1 MHELGGHNST
11 EKGVVITK
19 IAIVGAGS
27 LVFTRKLVT
36 DLLQQE
42 ATADA
47 EFHLVDIDDGR
58 LGDSVRVVEHIG
70 ARAGRKVVVVA
81 STDCAEGVRGCD
93 YVINTIQ
100 VGGKEA
106 TQIDFDLP
114 EKFGVRQ
121 TIADTHGI
129 GGISRALRTIP
140 PVLNIVNAVTEHA
153 PKALLLNYTNPMAMV
168 VMAVASTG
176 FDHHVGLCHGTEHTA
191 ADIARYLGLEQPS
204 DLVWQAAGINHMTWF
219 LKLVVGGEDVYP
231 ALREFARVVDV
242 PKHEDGV
249 RLELLRRFGYFVS
262 ESSVHNAEYF
272 PWFLR
277 RGADTEMHGVRVR
290 EYLYRLD
297 KLEADFEAERDSPAG
312 STALPLEQQSTEY
325 APRVIAA
332 RESHEPYGFMGNVVN
347 KAPFISNLPID
358 ACVEV
363 PCYVDGGE
371 IVRGFVGLIPEQCAG
386 LNRLQVNVQMLTVAG
401 ILAHSRDM
409 IYQAAF
415 LDPLL
420 SAQLTLDEITDLVD
434 ELVLA
439 HGNPSGLR

>member
-1 MHELGGHNST
+1 M
-11 EKGVVITK
+11 TK

-27 LVFTRKLVT
+27 LVFTRALVS

-47 EFHLVDIDDGR
+47 EIHLVDIDGQR
-58 LGDSVRVVEHIG
+58 LSNACKAVEAIGAAAGRVVP
-70 ARAGRKVVVVA
+70 VVA
-81 STDCAEGVRGCD
+81 STDCGQGVRGCD
-93 YVINTIQ
+93 YVINTVQ

-106 TQIDFDLP
+106 TRTDFDIP

-129 GGISRALRTIP
+129 GGISRALRTLPAALRICDA
-140 PVLNIVNAVTEHA
+140 LSQYA
-153 PKALLLNYTNPMAMV
+153 PDAYLLNYTNPMAMI
-168 VMAVASTG
+168 VMGLAQAG
-176 FDHHVGLCHGTEHTA
+176 FTRHVGLCHGTEHTA
-191 ADIARYLGLEQPS
+191 ADIARYL
-204 DLVWQAAGINHMTWF
+204 DLGEPERLTWQAAGINHMTWF
-219 LKLVVGGEDVYP
+219 LALGVGREDAYP
-231 ALREFARVVDV
+231 RLREFARTADTTTH
-242 PKHEDGV
+242 PDGI

-262 ESSVHNAEYF
+262 ESSVHNAEYY

-277 RGADTEMHGVRVR
+277 KGAESQAHGVRAR

-297 KLEADFEAERDSPAG
+297 DLEKEFETERAAQKGAQGLS
-312 STALPLEQQSTEY
+312 LEPQSSEY

-332 RESHEPYGFMGNVVN
+332 LASGSSFRFMGNIVNSGEVVT
-347 KAPFISNLPID
+347 NLPAQ

-363 PCYVDGGE
+363 PAFVDGGG
-371 IVRGFVGLIPEQCAG
+371 IVPGFVGRLPEQCAA
-386 LNRLQVNVQMLTVAG
+386 LNRSQINVQLLTVEG
-401 ILAHSRDM
+401 VLEHKRDA

-420 SAQLTLDEITDLVD
+420 SAQLTLDEITTLVD
-434 ELVLA
+434 ELIAA

>member
-1 MHELGGHNST
+1 
-11 EKGVVITK
+11 
-19 IAIVGAGS
+19 
-27 LVFTRKLVT
+27 
-36 DLLQQE
+36 
-42 ATADA
+42 
-47 EFHLVDIDDGR
+47 
-58 LGDSVRVVEHIG
+58 
-70 ARAGRKVVVVA
+70 
-81 STDCAEGVRGCD
+81 
-93 YVINTIQ
+93 VINTIQ

-129 GGISRALRTIP
+129 GGISRAMRTIP
-140 PVLNIVNAVTEHA
+140 PVLDIASAVAQHA
-153 PKALLLNYTNPMAMV
+153 PDALFLNYTNPMAMV
-168 VMAVASTG
+168 VMALASTG
-176 FDHHVGLCHGTEHTA
+176 FDRHVGLCHGTEHTA

-204 DLVWQAAGINHMTWF
+204 ELVWQAAGINHMTWF
-219 LKLVVGGEDVYP
+219 LKLAVGGEDMYP
-231 ALREFARVVDV
+231 RLREFARVVDV
-242 PKHEDGV
+242 SQHEDGI

-277 RGADTEMHGVRVR
+277 RGVDTEMHGVRVR

-297 KLEADFEAERDSPAG
+297 KLELDFEAERSVPTG
-312 STALPLEQQSTEY
+312 ESSLPLEPPSTEY
-325 APRVIAA
+325 APKVIAA
-332 RESHEPYGFMGNVVN
+332 EESHQPFAFMGNVVN
-347 KAPFISNLPID
+347 GAGLISNLPAG

-371 IVRGFVGLIPEQCAG
+371 IVRGFVGAIPEQCAA
-386 LNRLQVNVQMLTVAG
+386 LNRTQVNVQLLTVAG
-401 ILAHSRDM
+401 ILQHDRDM

-434 ELVLA
+434 ELILA
-439 HGNPSGLR
+439 HDNPSDLR

>member
-1 MHELGGHNST
+1 M
-11 EKGVVITK
+11 
-19 IAIVGAGS
+19 
-27 LVFTRKLVT
+27 R
-36 DLLQQE
+36 
-42 ATADA
+42 
-47 EFHLVDIDDGR
+47 
-58 LGDSVRVVEHIG
+58 DSVRVVEHIG
-70 ARAGRKVVVVA
+70 ARAGRTVPVFA
-81 STDCAEGVRGCD
+81 SVDCAEGVRDCD

-129 GGISRALRTIP
+129 GGISRAMRTIP
-140 PVLNIVNAVTEHA
+140 PVLDIASAVAQYA
-153 PKALLLNYTNPMAMV
+153 PNALLLNYTNPMAMV
-168 VMAVASTG
+168 VMALASTG
-176 FDHHVGLCHGTEHTA
+176 FDRHVGLCHGTEHTA
-191 ADIARYLGLEQPS
+191 ADIARYLGVEQPS
-204 DLVWQAAGINHMTWF
+204 ELVWQAAGINHMTWF
-219 LKLVVGGEDVYP
+219 LKLAVGGEDMYP
-231 ALREFARVVDV
+231 RLREFARVVDV
-242 PKHEDGV
+242 SQHEDGI

-277 RGADTEMHGVRVR
+277 RGVDTEMHGVRVR

-297 KLEADFEAERDSPAG
+297 KLELDFEAERSAPTGG
-312 STALPLEQQSTEY
+312 SSLPLEPRSTEY
-325 APRVIAA
+325 APKVIAA
-332 RESHEPYGFMGNVVN
+332 EESHQPFAFMGNVVN
-347 KAPFISNLPID
+347 SAGLISNLPAG

-371 IVRGFVGLIPEQCAG
+371 IVRGFVGAIPEQCAA
-386 LNRLQVNVQMLTVAG
+386 LNRTQVNVQLLTVAG
-401 ILAHSRDM
+401 ILQHDRDM

-434 ELVLA
+434 ELILA

>member
-1 MHELGGHNST
+1 M
-11 EKGVVITK
+11 
-19 IAIVGAGS
+19 
-27 LVFTRKLVT
+27 R
-36 DLLQQE
+36 
-42 ATADA
+42 
-47 EFHLVDIDDGR
+47 
-58 LGDSVRVVEHIG
+58 DSVRVVEHIG
-70 ARAGRKVVVVA
+70 ARAGRTVPVFA
-81 STDCAEGVRGCD
+81 SVDCAEGVRDCD

-129 GGISRALRTIP
+129 GGISRAMRTIP
-140 PVLNIVNAVTEHA
+140 PVLDIASAVAQYA
-153 PKALLLNYTNPMAMV
+153 PNALLLNYTNPMAMV
-168 VMAVASTG
+168 VMALASTG
-176 FDHHVGLCHGTEHTA
+176 FDRHVGLCHGTEHTA
-191 ADIARYLGLEQPS
+191 ADIARYLGVEQPS
-204 DLVWQAAGINHMTWF
+204 ELVWQAAGINHMTWF
-219 LKLVVGGEDVYP
+219 LKLAVGGEDMYP
-231 ALREFARVVDV
+231 RLREFARVVDV
-242 PKHEDGV
+242 SQHEDGI

-277 RGADTEMHGVRVR
+277 RGVDTEMHGVRVR

-297 KLEADFEAERDSPAG
+297 KLELDFEAERSAHTGG
-312 STALPLEQQSTEY
+312 SSLPLEARSTEY
-325 APRVIAA
+325 APKVIAA
-332 RESHEPYGFMGNVVN
+332 EESHQPFAFMGNVVN
-347 KAPFISNLPID
+347 SAGLISNLPAG

-371 IVRGFVGLIPEQCAG
+371 IVRGFVGAIPEQCAA
-386 LNRLQVNVQMLTVAG
+386 LNRTQVNVQLLTVAG
-401 ILAHSRDM
+401 ILQHDRDM

-434 ELVLA
+434 ELILA

>member
-1 MHELGGHNST
+1 M
-11 EKGVVITK
+11 
-19 IAIVGAGS
+19 
-27 LVFTRKLVT
+27 R
-36 DLLQQE
+36 
-42 ATADA
+42 
-47 EFHLVDIDDGR
+47 
-58 LGDSVRVVEHIG
+58 DSVRVVEHIG
-70 ARAGRKVVVVA
+70 ARAGRTVPVFA
-81 STDCAEGVRGCD
+81 SVDCAEGVRDCD

-129 GGISRALRTIP
+129 GGISRAMRTIP
-140 PVLNIVNAVTEHA
+140 PVLDIASAVAEYA
-153 PKALLLNYTNPMAMV
+153 PNALLLNYTNPMAMV
-168 VMAVASTG
+168 VMALASTG
-176 FDHHVGLCHGTEHTA
+176 FDRHVGLCHGTEHTA
-191 ADIARYLGLEQPS
+191 ADIARYLGVEQPS
-204 DLVWQAAGINHMTWF
+204 ELVWQAAGINHMTWF
-219 LKLVVGGEDVYP
+219 LKLAVGGEDMYP
-231 ALREFARVVDV
+231 RLREFARVVDV
-242 PKHEDGV
+242 SQHEDGI

-277 RGADTEMHGVRVR
+277 RGVDTEMHGVRVR

-297 KLEADFEAERDSPAG
+297 KLELDFEAERSAHTGG
-312 STALPLEQQSTEY
+312 SSLPLEARSTEY
-325 APRVIAA
+325 APKVIAA
-332 RESHEPYGFMGNVVN
+332 EESHQPFAFMGNVVN
-347 KAPFISNLPID
+347 SAGLISNLPAG

-371 IVRGFVGLIPEQCAG
+371 IVRGFVGAIPEQCAA
-386 LNRLQVNVQMLTVAG
+386 LNRTQVNVQLLTVVG
-401 ILAHSRDM
+401 ILQHDRDM

-434 ELVLA
+434 ELILA

>member
-1 MHELGGHNST
+1 M
-11 EKGVVITK
+11 TK

-27 LVFTRKLVT
+27 LVFTRALVS

-47 EFHLVDIDDGR
+47 EIHLVDIDEQR
-58 LGDSVRVVEHIG
+58 LGEAFRAVEAIATRSGRSVRL
-70 ARAGRKVVVVA
+70 VA
-81 STDCAEGVRGCD
+81 STDCAEGVSGCG
-93 YVINTIQ
+93 YVVNTIQ

-106 TQIDFDLP
+106 TVVDFDVP

-129 GGISRALRTIP
+129 GGISRALRTLP
-140 PVLNIVNAVTEHA
+140 PVLEICRTVAEHA
-153 PKALLLNYTNPMAMV
+153 PDAYLLNYTNPMAMV
-168 VMAVASTG
+168 VMGIAQTG
-176 FDHHVGLCHGTEHTA
+176 FSRYVGLCHGTEHTA
-191 ADIARYLGLEQPS
+191 ADISRYLGLDVAER
-204 DLVWQAAGINHMTWF
+204 LTWQAAGINHMTWF
-219 LKLVVGGEDVYP
+219 LRLDVRGEDIYP
-231 ALREFARVVDV
+231 RLREFAAKVDV
-242 PKHEDGV
+242 NEHPDGI

-262 ESSVHNAEYF
+262 ESSVHNAEYY

-277 RGADTEMHGVRVR
+277 QGAETESHGVRVR

-297 KLEADFEAERDSPAG
+297 DLEQKFEAERGAPPAG
-312 STALPLEQQSTEY
+312 SGSELPPQSTEY

-332 RESHEPYGFMGNVVN
+332 LESGVPYRFMGNVVN
-347 KAPFISNLPID
+347 SGEVISNLPNQ

-363 PCYVDGGE
+363 PCFVDGGA
-371 IVRGFVGLIPEQCAG
+371 IIAGSVGPLPEQCAA
-386 LNRLQVNVQMLTVAG
+386 LNRWQVNVQLLTVAG
-401 ILAHSRDM
+401 ILDRSRET

-420 SAQLTLDEITDLVD
+420 SSQLTLDDITSLVD
-434 ELVLA
+434 ELIAA

>member
-1 MHELGGHNST
+1 M
-11 EKGVVITK
+11 
-19 IAIVGAGS
+19 
-27 LVFTRKLVT
+27 R
-36 DLLQQE
+36 D
-42 ATADA
+42 
-47 EFHLVDIDDGR
+47 
-58 LGDSVRVVEHIG
+58 
-70 ARAGRKVVVVA
+70 
-81 STDCAEGVRGCD
+81 CD

-106 TQIDFDLP
+106 TEIDFDLP

-140 PVLNIVNAVTEHA
+140 PVLEIVNAVAEHA

-168 VMAVASTG
+168 VMALASTG
-176 FDHHVGLCHGTEHTA
+176 FDRHVGLCHGTEHTA
-191 ADIARYLGLEQPS
+191 ADIAGYLGLEQPS

-219 LKLVVGGEDVYP
+219 LKLAVGGEDVYP
-231 ALREFARVVDV
+231 TLREFARAADV
-242 PKHEDGV
+242 AEHEDGI

-277 RGADTEMHGVRVR
+277 PGVDTEMHGVRVR

-297 KLEADFEAERDSPAG
+297 KLEADFEVERNSLAG
-312 STALPLEQQSTEY
+312 GTSLPLEPQSTEY

-332 RESHEPYGFMGNVVN
+332 REAHEPFGFMGNVVN
-347 KAPFISNLPID
+347 TGLFVSNLPAN

-371 IVRGFVGLIPEQCAG
+371 IVRGFVGLIPEQCAS
-386 LNRLQVNVQMLTVAG
+386 LNRVQVNVQLLTVAR
-401 ILAHSRDM
+401 HPR
-409 IYQAAF
+409 
-415 LDPLL
+415 
-420 SAQLTLDEITDLVD
+420 T
-434 ELVLA
+434 
-439 HGNPSGLR
+439 